1 MHVRRLTLKALIAT
15 SAAVLAAGITPALA
29 PGGGDAHARGGPACM
44 LTFSVN
50 ATEDVLPDGDEPYL
64 KVKTIFWDAPQ
75 SMDEPALA
83 PVGVTVHYGDV
94 VQAWDEDPGPD
105 KDDFIGSDTVTRDK
119 HELNFEGDD
128 GAWYSAEYQP
138 TAC

>member
-29 PGGGDAHARGGPACM
+29 PGGGDAYARGGPACM

-119 HELNFEGDD
+119 RELNFEGDD

>member
-1 MHVRRLTLKALIAT
+1 
-15 SAAVLAAGITPALA
+15 
-29 PGGGDAHARGGPACM
+29 
-44 LTFSVN
+44 
-50 ATEDVLPDGDEPYL
+50 
-64 KVKTIFWDAPQ
+64 
-75 SMDEPALA
+75 MDEPALA

-119 HELNFEGDD
+119 LELNFEGDD

-138 TAC
+138 AAC